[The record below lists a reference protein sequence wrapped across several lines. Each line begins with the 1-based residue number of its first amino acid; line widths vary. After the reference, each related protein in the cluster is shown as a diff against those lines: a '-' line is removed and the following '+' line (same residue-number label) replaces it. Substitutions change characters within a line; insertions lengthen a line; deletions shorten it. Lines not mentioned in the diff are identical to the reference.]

1 MAESAYL
8 PGLAIRGLDRT
19 GLARHPALV
28 RITHWITAFS
38 FIGLLVSGVAIL
50 LAHPRLYWGETG
62 AVGTPSLFDLPLPF
76 VLVLQSGW
84 GRSLH
89 FLSAWI
95 SVLTG
100 LSYVLFGVL
109 TPHFRKNLIPAKA
122 DLAWCPVARALGM
135 HLRRKRPDEGQSLSY
150 NVLQRLAYSTVVFL
164 LFPLVVWTG
173 LAMSPSV
180 TSVFPALVNSLGGQ
194 QSARTIHFGVSA
206 LLVLFLLVH
215 IVMVYLAGFASRT
228 RAMIAPLSL
237 EPVTRREL
245 ITAGLAT
252 ASGAAGLVVAGR
264 LADRYGLI
272 PPDHGSIYGIG
283 ETLTYAS
290 QRILMS
296 RHPLAREFG
305 RSDISKVAPVNGGA
319 PDSES
324 YRRLLADGF
333 ADWRLVV
340 DGLAARPYAFSLA
353 ELKQF
358 PSRTQICHQA
368 CEEGWSFIAEWTG
381 VPLSYILNLVG
392 VSPRANYVVFFPLDL
407 NSGKRLWSSLD
418 MADARHPQTLL
429 AYGMN
434 GEEIPADH
442 GAPVRLRVARQL
454 GYKNVKYLARITVV
468 DDLKKIGNGL
478 GSSSVDVGYSWYAG
492 I

>member
-1 MAESAYL
+1 M
-8 PGLAIRGLDRT
+8 
-19 GLARHPALV
+19 

-62 AVGTPSLFDLPLPF
+62 AVGTPSLLDLPLPF

-95 SVLTG
+95 SVLAG
-100 LSYVLFGVL
+100 LCYVLFGVL

-122 DLAWCPVARALGM
+122 DLAWRSVARAFSM
-135 HLRRKRPDEGQSLSY
+135 HLRLTRPDEGESLSY

-164 LFPLVVWTG
+164 LFPLVIWTG

-180 TSVFPALVNSLGGQ
+180 TSGFPALVNSLGGQ
-194 QSARTIHFGVSA
+194 QSARTIHFCVSV
-206 LLVLFLLVH
+206 LLVLFLVVH

-228 RAMIAPLSL
+228 RAMITPFSM

-252 ASGAAGLVVAGR
+252 AGGAAGLAVAGR
-264 LADRYGLI
+264 PADRYGLI
-272 PPDHGSIYGIG
+272 PPDHRGIYGIG

-290 QRILMS
+290 QRLVTS
-296 RHPLAREFG
+296 GQPLAREFD
-305 RSDISKVAPVNGGA
+305 RSAISKVAPVNGEA
-319 PDSES
+319 PDSDS
-324 YRRLLADGF
+324 YRRLLAGGF
-333 ADWRLVV
+333 VDWRLVV
-340 DGLAARPYAFSLA
+340 DGLVARPHAFSLA
-353 ELKQF
+353 EIKQF

-392 VSPRANYVVFFPLDL
+392 VSPRANYVAFFPLDL

-434 GEEIPADH
+434 GEDVPADH

-454 GYKNVKYLARITVV
+454 GYKNIKFLARITVV
-468 DDLKKIGNGL
+468 DEIKKIGNGL